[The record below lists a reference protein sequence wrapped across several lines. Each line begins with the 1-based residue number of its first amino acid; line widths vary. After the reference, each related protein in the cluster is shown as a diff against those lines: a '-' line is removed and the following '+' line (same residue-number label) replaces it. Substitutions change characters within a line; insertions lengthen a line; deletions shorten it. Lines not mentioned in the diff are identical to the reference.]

1 MSMRVVR
8 VAPMISPEA
17 AMDPLESILHA
28 APVIPV
34 VVIEDAGHAVALAH
48 ALVAGGIPAIEVTLR
63 TRAALDAV
71 RAIAAEVE
79 GAIVGVGTVRTARD
93 LADAEKAGARFA
105 VSPGATPSLL
115 AAAKDGA
122 LPWLP
127 GAATASE
134 VMTLAEHGFAY
145 QKFFPAEAAGGVAA
159 LRSLHG
165 PLPDVRFCATGGIG
179 VHNARDYLAAPN
191 VACVGGSWLTAAPLI
206 EANDWPAVETLAR
219 AAAQLRA

>member
-1 MSMRVVR
+1 MMGL
-8 VAPMISPEA
+8 
-17 AMDPLESILHA
+17 LESVLHA

-34 VVIEDAGHAVALAH
+34 VVIEDAGQAVALAR

-71 RAIAAEVE
+71 RAMTNEVE
-79 GAIVGVGTVRTARD
+79 GAIVGVGTVRKPQD
-93 LADAEKAGARFA
+93 LIDAEKAGARFA
-105 VSPGATPSLL
+105 VSPGSTPTLV
-115 AAAKDGA
+115 AAAKDSA

-134 VMTLAEHGFAY
+134 VMTLAEHGFVY

-179 VHNARDYLAAPN
+179 AHNAPDYLAAPN
-191 VACVGGSWLTAAPLI
+191 VACVGGSWLTPPALLAAGDWSAI
-206 EANDWPAVETLAR
+206 EALAR
-219 AAAQLRA
+219 AAALLRG

>member
-1 MSMRVVR
+1 MGL
-8 VAPMISPEA
+8 
-17 AMDPLESILHA
+17 LESVLHA

-34 VVIEDAGHAVALAH
+34 VVIEDVKHAVALAR

-63 TRAALDAV
+63 TPAALDAV
-71 RAIAAEVE
+71 RAMASEVE
-79 GAIVGVGTVRTARD
+79 GAIVGVGTVRSPQD
-93 LADAEKAGARFA
+93 LLAAEQAGARFA
-105 VSPGATPSLL
+105 VSPGSTPALI
-115 AAAKDGA
+115 AAAKDSA

-134 VMTLAEHGFAY
+134 VMTLAEHGFPY

-191 VACVGGSWLTAAPLI
+191 VACVGGSWLTPSRLLTDGDWGAI
-206 EANDWPAVETLAR
+206 EALAR
-219 AAAQLRA
+219 AAAALRA

>member
-1 MSMRVVR
+1 MGL
-8 VAPMISPEA
+8 
-17 AMDPLESILHA
+17 LENVLHA

-34 VVIEDAGHAVALAH
+34 VVIDDARHAVALAR
-48 ALVAGGIPAIEVTLR
+48 ALVAGGVPAIEVTLR

-71 RAIAAEVE
+71 RAIAGEVE
-79 GAIVGVGTVRTARD
+79 GAIVGVGTVRTAQD
-93 LADAEKAGARFA
+93 LADADKAGARFA
-105 VSPGATPSLL
+105 VSPGSTPSLL

-145 QKFFPAEAAGGVAA
+145 QKFFPAEAAGGLAA

-191 VACVGGSWLTAAPLI
+191 VACVGGSWLTPARLVATGEWKTI
-206 EANDWPAVETLAR
+206 EALAR
-219 AAAQLRA
+219 AAAAIRA